1 MKKDSKK
8 LLFEMMERVNPD
20 FKQMDEISPDA
31 QRTQQVATP
40 VAQRANARIDNPND
54 FKDWF
59 QIQFSTTGFDPKEKP
74 ISISQVQTLV
84 RDAMI
89 ALGYK

>member
-1 MKKDSKK
+1 MKKDGKK
-8 LLFEMMERVNPD
+8 LLFEMMEKVNPD
-20 FKQMDEISPDA
+20 FKQVNEISPDA
-31 QRTQQVATP
+31 QRSQQVTTP

-59 QIQFSTTGFDPKEKP
+59 QIQFSTTGFDPKERP
-74 ISISQVQTLV
+74 ITISQVQALV